1 MYVDMNSWPSEQL
14 QIKTLRH
21 MCLISA
27 ARGGC
32 TAECVRLG
40 SVSLKGRGQR
50 DQPRSGIISAT
61 NLVLNSVS

>member
-27 ARGGC
+27 ARGGGGG
-32 TAECVRLG
+32 ARP
-40 SVSLKGRGQR
+40 SMFDSAASL
-50 DQPRSGIISAT
+50 
-61 NLVLNSVS
+61 